1 MLSHVLRTYASPEE
15 SDPIAIFDF
24 PHVMYYAP
32 DISNDDIGGAKLGG
46 MEPFIILHG
55 HHGYMIQPLGLTE
68 RAAIN
73 TEYAAML
80 ARLCSIKDVGAL
92 TRR

>member
-1 MLSHVLRTYASPEE
+1 MQ
-15 SDPIAIFDF
+15 
-24 PHVMYYAP
+24 
-32 DISNDDIGGAKLGG
+32 
-46 MEPFIILHG
+46 PFIILHG